1 MQPSNFNFAPRT
13 AGQRPAG
20 GLGATNM
27 MSEEDFDRAT
37 DIDDLD
43 EEQSYYVE
51 EEVTDDEAME
61 KQK

>member
-1 MQPSNFNFAPRT
+1 
-13 AGQRPAG
+13 
-20 GLGATNM
+20 M